1 VKPRHTGQV
10 PGNSLDEIDTAL
22 LDALQADGRATVIQL
37 SRHVRMSASAVTER
51 LRRLEETGVITGYRA
66 EVDPAM
72 LGYGILAFLRLRYPS
87 SNYAPLHRLLDAIP
101 EVLEAHHVTGD
112 DCFMLKVVA
121 TSMHHLEQING
132 RIGALGSVTTSIAYS
147 SPISRRPIATPSP
160 VAADPDNNARNAR
173 ARRSQRARGAERG
186 RSGRDR
192 GSD

>member
-1 VKPRHTGQV
+1 MPDK
-10 PGNSLDEIDTAL
+10 SLDEIDTAL

-160 VAADPDNNARNAR
+160 VAADPDNNARNAP

-186 RSGRDR
+186 RSG
-192 GSD
+192 S